1 MPQTGFNLRSLTGDA
16 ELVAAIAPASE
27 AFGLF
32 NRVLDLPP
40 YWAALVSTDHGE
52 ARLFSAGSE
61 VDGQGAEE
69 VMLVRTNPLALH
81 YEFNRLASDDG
92 YPCDLDLTLQ
102 VQVIAELSELAAFRS
117 RLLGSK
123 RSVGLGDLH
132 TEFQEAVHE
141 GVRRFV
147 KSQATPALLNDLNS
161 SELYKAI
168 QVTLKPV
175 LFQVGMSLDSLQGIV
190 VRSASYRQAEQER
203 IGIERQKA
211 RQGARAELQ
220 RAVEQSQ
227 GRQATHLAELLT
239 RLKSLAD
246 DSPAA
251 DLQELIATFEESQRG
266 SMYEALWAG
275 ATAEVSTRWLVA
287 VSGSELLYFDGSDL
301 ARSARRVAVE
311 SEVGPMRSICH
322 CHSAD
327 GSQVLLAGA
336 ATGVLILDADSGQ
349 VRQSYAAEVGSGRQ
363 VRGGFNSVALAG
375 DCVLGAHSELGLWRW
390 SVGKPESASPIF
402 ASRTK
407 SAHTVRHVQFV
418 GGRLYFSI
426 DAQAFSLPADFD
438 EQAAVIYQ
446 GHTDVITALVCTG
459 EHLYAGDAVGK
470 IVRWCINSPGEAE
483 SLNGGRGRAVES
495 IAYLQSGGVARLL
508 FTDTSTAVHAR
519 VIGDAFAC
527 RYEAGGQTIRRAE
540 FAADWIVGTHETRD
554 RLFCWPVGQASCPPT
569 VVPVA
574 QLSGHS
580 IQDVCLVPG
589 TVI

>member
-1 MPQTGFNLRSLTGDA
+1 MTQTRFNLRSLTGDA
-16 ELVAAIAPASE
+16 DLVAAIAAASE

-52 ARLFSAGSE
+52 ARLFSTGSE
-61 VDGQGAEE
+61 IDGQGAEE
-69 VMLVRTNPLALH
+69 VMLVRTNPLTLH
-81 YEFNRLASDDG
+81 YEFNRLTSDDG
-92 YPCDLDLTLQ
+92 YSCDVDLTLN
-102 VQVIAELSELAAFRS
+102 VQVIAELSELAAFRA

-123 RSVGLGDLH
+123 RSVGLGDLQA
-132 TEFQEAVHE
+132 EFQEAVRD

-147 KSQATPALLNDLNS
+147 KSQTTPVLLDDLNS
-161 SELYKAI
+161 SNLSEAI
-168 QVTLKPV
+168 QATLKPV
-175 LFQVGMSLDSLQGIV
+175 LFQVGMSVGSLQSDV
-190 VRSASYRQAEQER
+190 VRAASYRQAEQER
-203 IGIERQKA
+203 TRIERHNA
-211 RQGARAELQ
+211 RQEARAELQ
-220 RAVEQSQ
+220 RAVERSQ

-251 DLQELIATFEESQRG
+251 ELLELIATFVESQRG

-275 ATAEVSTRWLVA
+275 AAAEVRTRWLVA
-287 VSGSELLYFDGSDL
+287 VSGSELLYFDPSDL
-301 ARSARRVAVE
+301 AQPAQRVVVE

-322 CHSAD
+322 CQSTD

-349 VRQSYAAEVGSGRQ
+349 VRQSYAAEVRSGRQ

-375 DCVLGAHSELGLWRW
+375 ESLFGAHSELGLWRW
-390 SVGKPESASPIF
+390 SIGKPESASPVF
-402 ASRTK
+402 ASGTK
-407 SAHTVRHVQFV
+407 SARTVRHVQFV

-426 DAQAFSLPADFD
+426 DAQAFSLSADFD
-438 EQAAVIYQ
+438 EQAVVKYQ
-446 GHTDVITALVCTG
+446 GHTGVVTALVCNG
-459 EHLYAGDAVGK
+459 EHLYAGDAAGE
-470 IVRWCINSPGEAE
+470 IVRWCVDSPGEAE
-483 SLNGGRGRAVES
+483 SLNRGHGRAVES
-495 IAYLQSGGVARLL
+495 IGYLQSGGVPRLL
-508 FTDTSTAVHAR
+508 FTDTSMAVHAR

-540 FAADWIVGTHETRD
+540 FAADWIVGSNETRD
-554 RLFCWPVGQASCPPT
+554 RLFCWPVGQPACPPT
-569 VVPVA
+569 VLPVA

-589 TVI
+589 TLV